1 MKRLL
6 VNVCANSLQTFNL
19 GDKDT
24 IFFPHTQIIP
34 HLLYKINK
42 FFPSSQ
48 IGLLYR
54 FAIYR
59 RSIVTPL
66 FPLPSGRDG
75 VGFFRGSFAGLS
87 RVFRGSHHSLPSG
100 KTAVSLNS

>member
-6 VNVCANSLQTFNL
+6 VDSCANSLQTFNL

-24 IFFPHTQIIP
+24 TFFPYIQTIYY
-34 HLLYKINK
+34 LLYKINK
-42 FFPSSQ
+42 IFPFHHLS
-48 IGLLYR
+48 
-54 FAIYR
+54 
-59 RSIVTPL
+59 
-66 FPLPSGRDG
+66 PLPSGRDG

>member
-6 VNVCANSLQTFNL
+6 VDSYANSLQTFNL

-24 IFFPHTQIIP
+24 TFFPYIQTIYY
-34 HLLYKINK
+34 LLYKINI
-42 FFPSSQ
+42 PPSQ

-59 RSIVTPL
+59 RSIVAPL

-87 RVFRGSHHSLPSG
+87 RVSPLPTLREDSG
-100 KTAVSLNS
+100 VS

>member
-24 IFFPHTQIIP
+24 TFFSHIQTIYY
-34 HLLYKINK
+34 LLYKINK
-42 FFPSSQ
+42 IFP
-48 IGLLYR
+48 
-54 FAIYR
+54 FHH
-59 RSIVTPL
+59 L

-87 RVFRGSHHSLPSG
+87 RVSRRSPAGLPQVSRRSH
-100 KTAVSLNS
+100 NS